1 MRPVVLQFWITLDG
15 YSCDP
20 IAQLPEFL
28 GDVDDPQQGE
38 YFTGRLR
45 QAGTHI
51 MGRATYEG
59 MAGYWPSSDSPIA
72 PIMNEIPKVVF
83 SGTLQSADW
92 PDSRIADGDTS
103 EEIAKLKAEPGG
115 EILAHGGVQF
125 AQSLARLDLV
135 DEYRLW
141 LVPVAVSRG
150 MPLFCALGR
159 PLTFSLVSSTT
170 FPSGLVELAY
180 SRASRGQYEAPLAA
194 VA

>member
-20 IAQLPEFL
+20 ITELPELL
-28 GDVDDPQQGE
+28 GDVDDPEQGK
-38 YFTGRLR
+38 YFTGRMR

-59 MAGYWPSSDSPIA
+59 MAGYWPGSDSAIA
-72 PIMNEIPKVVF
+72 PIMNDVPKVVF
-83 SGTLQSADW
+83 SRTLQAADW
-92 PDSRIADGDTS
+92 AGSRIASGDTAA
-103 EEIAKLKAEPGG
+103 EIARLKAETGG

-141 LVPVAVSRG
+141 MLPVAVSHG
-150 MPLFCALGR
+150 APLFSELTR
-159 PLTFSLVSSTT
+159 PLTFSLAASTA
-170 FPSGLVELAY
+170 FPSGLMELAY
-180 SRASRGQYEAPLAA
+180 SRAARR
-194 VA
+194 